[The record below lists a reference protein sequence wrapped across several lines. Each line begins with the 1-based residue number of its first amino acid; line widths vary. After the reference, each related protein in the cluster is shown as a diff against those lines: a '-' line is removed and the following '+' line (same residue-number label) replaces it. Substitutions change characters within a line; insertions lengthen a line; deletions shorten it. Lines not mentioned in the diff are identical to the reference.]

1 MSPRSVRDDDSTAR
15 TNQTRRRFLL
25 GAGALTAAL
34 AGCIGD
40 DDDDSDDDPTTDT
53 PGDDS
58 PDDGSGDDAD
68 DDQADAFDPASE
80 LAYGKWLSM
89 DEDTLFFAYANL
101 EALPEDIAGGS
112 SDPSID
118 DPLVLYPLV
127 VGGVV
132 VGLGQLSLPYAGLAR
147 AANPQAS
154 ADSTVRELTVVNRTI
169 VAEGSF
175 ATDQLEDR
183 LTEPTDETFGVA
195 HERTGTIGEYDRYEP
210 VEVPESVENAPA
222 VAVTDETVVVGR
234 NADRLEQTIGAG
246 SGDRSRVFETD
257 EIVRELL
264 EGAGTGDLVIGQ
276 LGVPYEQLAGGNQS
290 IEPDPGFEPQS
301 DEDLVASIA
310 FDADSERLDSEFGLA
325 ATDLGEDRQETI
337 EASFGTAAVEDSG
350 SVTVSD
356 DRVTASGTYEA
367 EQLTGG
373 TTEQELSP
381 ATAAELVSPDALT
394 LQYEPPRG
402 QSGFGELW
410 VTVTEDTDAA
420 AIRVETDSGNANE
433 IEPQDGPVTA
443 GTSVAAPVDP
453 DGDAVTV
460 LAVNDE
466 GAAGELVTR
475 SVPTTELSETAAG
488 EAVPEEALSFSYE
501 SPETGDLGGLTVEVV
516 AETDAETLIAQPQEA
531 PSLFTDRVGSLTA
544 DGPIGAGTT
553 LETSVETDGDEVV
566 VYATVDG
573 ATGEVA
579 RWTGP
584 E

>member
-1 MSPRSVRDDDSTAR
+1 MSPHSVHDDNTAR

-34 AGCIGD
+34 AGCTGN
-40 DDDDSDDDPTTDT
+40 DDDSNDNPANDT
-53 PGDDS
+53 PGNDGS
-58 PDDGSGDDAD
+58 DDGSNDDPGGED
-68 DDQADAFDPASE
+68 PGGTFDPASE
-80 LAYGKWLSM
+80 LAYGEWLTT
-89 DEDTLFFAYANL
+89 DEDGLLFAYANL
-101 EALPEDIAGGS
+101 EALSEDTVGGS
-112 SDPSID
+112 SEPSID
-118 DPLVLYPLV
+118 DPLAMYPLA

-154 ADSTVRELTVVNRTI
+154 ADSTVRKLTVVNRTI

-175 ATDQLEDR
+175 ATDQLRGR
-183 LTEPTDETFGVA
+183 LTESTDETFGVA
-195 HERTGTIGEYDRYEP
+195 HERTGTVGAYDRYEP
-210 VEVPESVENAPA
+210 VELPESVESAPA
-222 VAVTDETVVVGR
+222 VAVTEETVIVSR
-234 NADRLEQTIGAG
+234 NVDRLEQTIAAG
-246 SGDRSRVFETD
+246 DGDRSRVFETD
-257 EIVRELL
+257 ETVAELL
-264 EGAGTGDLVIGQ
+264 EVAGTGDLVIGQ
-276 LGVPYEQLAGGNQS
+276 LGVPYEQVAGENLIQ
-290 IEPDPGFEPQS
+290 PDPEFKPRS
-301 DEDLVASIA
+301 DEDLIASIA
-310 FDADSERLDSEFGLA
+310 FDADGERLDSEFALA

-337 EASFGTAAVEDSG
+337 EASFGTAALTDSG
-350 SVTVSD
+350 SVTVSS
-356 DRVTASGTYEA
+356 DRVTASGAYEA
-367 EQLTGG
+367 SQLTGG

-381 ATAAELVSPDALT
+381 AAAAELVSPDALT

-402 QSGFGELW
+402 QSGAGELW

-420 AIRVETDSGNANE
+420 AIRVETDSSNASE

-443 GTSVAAPVDP
+443 GTSVAAPVNP

-475 SVPTTELSETAAG
+475 PVPIEELSETAAA

-501 SPETGDLGGLTVEVV
+501 SPETGDLGRLTVEVV
-516 AETDAETLIAQPQEA
+516 AETDADTLIAQPQEA

-544 DGPIGAGTT
+544 DEPIGTGTT
-553 LETSVETDGDEVV
+553 LETSVEPDGDEVV
-566 VYATVDG
+566 VYATVDD

-579 RWTGP
+579 RWSGP